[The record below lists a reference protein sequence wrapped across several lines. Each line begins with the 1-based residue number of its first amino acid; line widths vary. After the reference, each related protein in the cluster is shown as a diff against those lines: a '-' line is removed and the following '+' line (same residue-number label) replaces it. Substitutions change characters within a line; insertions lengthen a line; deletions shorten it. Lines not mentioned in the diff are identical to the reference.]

1 MTLHT
6 SVSQSPLLFD
16 VRMEDQV
23 RCIID
28 DGSNR
33 SCNDYIENL
42 PAPQTEQD
50 CSIDL
55 RFFYDFTNIGTICDD
70 IYLFKTGIDSQG
82 LESFPPGLTD
92 EERDFCPGEQLTIEE
107 PKPGYDVCSLAGR
120 EVPFEVELNNMPA
133 SGSSVFPPLPTG

>member
-1 MTLHT
+1 
-6 SVSQSPLLFD
+6 
-16 VRMEDQV
+16 MEDQV

-70 IYLFKTGIDSQG
+70 IYLFKTGIDG
-82 LESFPPGLTD
+82 NDLTEFTPAFTDGD
-92 EERDFCPGEQLTIEE
+92 ERYFCPGEQISIEE
-107 PKPGYDVCSLAGR
+107 PKPGYDVCSLAGK
-120 EVPFEVELNNMPA
+120 EVPFDVELNL
-133 SGSSVFPPLPTG
+133 LPFVGESTFSDLPQG